1 MGGSGGYFFFPFREI
16 QKFRFPHK
24 GARVNVHASMHTWF
38 VARGNKD
45 TELKKVSICNI
56 LFYSPV
62 FLSSDLFTLKYRNKL
77 NGFV

>member
-45 TELKKVSICNI
+45 TELKKEETKNKKEIKKR
-56 LFYSPV
+56 
-62 FLSSDLFTLKYRNKL
+62 SSVACTH
-77 NGFV
+77 